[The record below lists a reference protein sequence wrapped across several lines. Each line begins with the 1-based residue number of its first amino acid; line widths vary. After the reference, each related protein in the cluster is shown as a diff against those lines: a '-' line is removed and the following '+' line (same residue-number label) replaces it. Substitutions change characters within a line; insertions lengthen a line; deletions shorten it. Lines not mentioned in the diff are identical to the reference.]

1 MPIINRYVILG
12 LGLSFFLAASL
23 FVAFR
28 ETNANAALFATC
40 TVGNTASTT
49 VVFMQPG
56 KATTTLT
63 LPAFPSSPPGCG
75 GVPGQAFDSA
85 FVQLQYNAT
94 TTGAAKDSVILY
106 RVEHSRDGIDWYAE
120 SNVLTSNATS
130 TPVTGDSA
138 FYRLN
143 FSTSTDNGG
152 TGDATHMFR
161 SFGVNTPTQY
171 TRVIFINPA
180 NQSASDAN
188 FWAEIIGKRQNN

>member
-1 MPIINRYVILG
+1 MG

-28 ETNANAALFATC
+28 ETHANATLFATC
-40 TVGNTASTT
+40 QVGNTASTT

-85 FVQLQYNAT
+85 YVNLQYNAT
-94 TTGAAKDSVILY
+94 TTGAAKDSVIVY
-106 RVEHSRDGIDWYAE
+106 RVEHSRDGIDWYSE
-120 SNVLTSNATS
+120 SAVLGSNS
-130 TPVTGDSA
+130 TTTAMSGDSA
-138 FYRLN
+138 TYRIS
-143 FSTSTDNGG
+143 FATSTDNGG

-161 SFGVNTPTQY
+161 SFGVTTPTQY

-180 NQSASDAN
+180 NQGTSDAN
-188 FWAEIIGKRQNN
+188 FWAEIVGKRQSN